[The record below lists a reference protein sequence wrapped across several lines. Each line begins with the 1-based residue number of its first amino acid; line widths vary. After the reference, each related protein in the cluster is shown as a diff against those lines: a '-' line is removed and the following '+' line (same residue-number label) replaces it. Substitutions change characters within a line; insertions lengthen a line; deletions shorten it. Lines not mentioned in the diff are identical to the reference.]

1 MHCALINVLVERL
14 NQQHFEITHLLMLK
28 IVFISFSNSKAC
40 LFQKNPL
47 RLGGPCTYISFLAK
61 ECCSSLTLSGL
72 PHREMESFSRE
83 VIFSSQE
90 TMGILNVEFSNLMKF
105 CGITSQIHI
114 KKHFRI
120 ILAEFFQE
128 DTQKS
133 QKCLWTILRAY
144 R

>member
-1 MHCALINVLVERL
+1 MKHNLNALRSHKCSFWETKLATFWNNASFDVKDSFYKFFK
-14 NQQHFEITHLLMLK
+14 QHSLFESLFDK
-28 IVFISFSNSKAC
+28 QC

-47 RLGGPCTYISFLAK
+47 RPCTYISFLAK

-105 CGITSQIHI
+105 CGITSQTTKNI
-114 KKHFRI
+114 
-120 ILAEFFQE
+120 
-128 DTQKS
+128 
-133 QKCLWTILRAY
+133 WG
-144 R
+144 